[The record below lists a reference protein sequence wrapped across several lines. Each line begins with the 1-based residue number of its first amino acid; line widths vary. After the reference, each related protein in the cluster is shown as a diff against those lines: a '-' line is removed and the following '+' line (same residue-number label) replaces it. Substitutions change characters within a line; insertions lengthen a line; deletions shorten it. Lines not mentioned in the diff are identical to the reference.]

1 MVDPS
6 LFTGAYD
13 ARLSQGLEASGLRPI
28 WATRRL
34 RDDEQDEL
42 GATRRRALFY
52 RWTDGPRRRSGGGW
66 RVLKAIEHC
75 IGIGRLLRAV
85 VRDRPL
91 AVHFQWLLIPTLE
104 RFAIRRLRRH
114 VPVVVT
120 VHDVEPF
127 NGKRVARAQR
137 AGYDRALAAAD
148 KLIVH
153 TAAGRDTLEERGLA
167 RERIAV
173 IPHGLLATGRDRLR
187 RQIDGNARWTIVQFG
202 KIQHYKGVD
211 LLVEALG
218 RLGPAERD
226 AIRVIVAGEPLIDV
240 TPLTARA
247 ATLGLSPATFDLRPG
262 YLAAD
267 AVEALL
273 TEADAFV
280 FPYRMIEA
288 SGAFMLVAAAGKWI
302 VASRLG
308 AFVDLIGDDGETGEL
323 FHPNDVDALA
333 AALTRSVGRRPTRS
347 SAAMVPTWTE
357 IGRMTADV
365 YREAAS
371 RWRAGRPATC

>member
-1 MVDPS
+1 M
-6 LFTGAYD
+6 
-13 ARLSQGLEASGLRPI
+13 
-28 WATRRL
+28 
-34 RDDEQDEL
+34 
-42 GATRRRALFY
+42 
-52 RWTDGPRRRSGGGW
+52 
-66 RVLKAIEHC
+66 LKAIEHC